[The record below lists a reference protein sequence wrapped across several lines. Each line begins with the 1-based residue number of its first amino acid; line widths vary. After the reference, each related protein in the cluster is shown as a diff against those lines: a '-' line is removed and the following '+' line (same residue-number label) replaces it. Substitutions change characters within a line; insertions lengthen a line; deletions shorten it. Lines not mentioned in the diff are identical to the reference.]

1 MAKYSN
7 SVHYS
12 ITTSLDASGLTK
24 LQAEIRNVENE
35 LQRMANQDLIAPSAA
50 KEAQSQIEKLRN
62 ALNKSFNSSLGML
75 DMTKF
80 NKEIKDSVG
89 SIDNLRTAFATAG
102 RIGDSAFASTAGQLG
117 KLDTQ
122 MKSISSTTDKMMNTI
137 GNTVRWGIV
146 ASGFAQIMN
155 SAHQAVQY
163 VRDLDQSLTNIM
175 MVTGQS
181 REQMN
186 AYAQTANDVAKAL
199 SSTTVAMTDATLVF
213 AQQGFD
219 TSTSTELAKRST
231 QLANISQQDTAI
243 TSDQITTMMNA
254 YNFSGDLE
262 AIDAAMDSWAQVA
275 NDSAAD
281 VQELATASQ
290 KAASTAYTVGL
301 TMDQLNAQIATI
313 ESVTREAP
321 ENIGNALKTIYSRF
335 ADISLGE
342 TLEDGVDLGT
352 IAKTLGK
359 VGVNVLD
366 DSGNL
371 RNVGNIMEDLMGVW
385 DTMSSTDQSAISTVI
400 AGRYQLSRFQA
411 LMNRSDLYNQYLESS
426 LTAEGTADEMQQ
438 IFDESMQG
446 RINKLQATLEG
457 AFNDIFDTSDFYGMI
472 DALTEL
478 IDLMNDFVNAV
489 GGGANALTGLGAV
502 ATRVFSGS
510 ISRGIGN
517 ILQNRSL
524 DKLRKENQ
532 DAAYGDLI
540 QLGLNPGEKDNKYLD
555 AIRQFAITNHKYE
568 SILGDEQKASR
579 NSTLEASVSTYKE
592 MNRLQDEMMKKASI
606 INSIAKERL
615 GEQQELVKIEE
626 KANGLLSVDFS
637 RLDEFVSTSTSDDIE
652 RLTKAIEAG
661 DSGAF
666 DKTVKSLTGVVN
678 RLEQVKQNLE
688 EVKKTGD
695 FSKLS
700 NSASVLDMDLRELA
714 ESAGVSQDG
723 MQRLRAAYVELESLW
738 DKDNGAAIQNL
749 DAYGAKIQEIIQIL
763 TRQNI
768 AINEAQIAGYA
779 KNYRSTR
786 DKLETA
792 QLAMEGQVGIMQ
804 ASDQGTE
811 KQARINE
818 VVNMTSAVGDL
829 AFAWSSFQSL
839 GSLFANDDI
848 SGSEKVN
855 DVLMN
860 LAGTAPMA
868 VMGITQLSESMKT
881 LGIVTNSALPV
892 LAGIGAVLA
901 VASIAIGAY
910 QQHLENVKE
919 IQTEAVTNTANFVSS
934 NQEVVSSFNE
944 LYSTYKQTGEVTEE
958 FKSAAQG
965 AAEALNVQGANALIA
980 AGNYDT
986 LADSIAHANDQA
998 LQEAIRAEQIQR
1010 NGWIEQ
1016 SLQGDAFNGSAK
1028 SDWLDSVHLTETTG
1042 MGRFA
1047 KTKDTPFRD
1056 IALASGYDAASSGD
1070 IIDVIR
1076 FQKEYVENLNNE
1088 INSLNSEI
1096 ENSSGS
1102 TKTELEEEKK
1112 AFSEELAS
1120 AQEFLDQED
1129 VSAFITSLTNE
1140 AGYAAQTI
1148 QQAIDKTSDTQ
1159 EIIQA
1164 YQNNS
1169 SISEYLSLFS
1179 DWSDALGWMI
1189 QNTTDETQK
1198 IALEAEQARY
1208 NAAQL
1213 AKATTG
1219 SDEIADN
1226 VYSMLG
1232 TSGLSN
1238 QDLVSFV
1245 GTLDKTTT
1253 FDNFAQ
1259 VIADWKA
1266 SGNNTITLTADIDTT
1281 ELQESIENKT
1291 NLNSIIEQYS
1301 ENGNFSEDEV
1311 AQLASE
1317 NPDYL
1322 NYLTKVGDVYKL
1334 NRNALL
1340 DWNSA
1345 VEEQT
1350 RQIEDAQGKF
1360 GSEFF
1365 DDYQSDLALQSAKLT
1380 DYAAYEEMPEADSMA
1395 LTGMQNV
1402 VESVQ
1407 NASVAL
1413 ENGKI
1418 SVQDYF
1424 NTYSQAFSA
1433 NNISAIFGDIES
1445 YSSDAQQAILETT
1458 EILVNGLSDGVNQ
1471 ANKQLRAGQISLT
1484 DYNKLM
1490 RKASETALDYSAGL
1504 EGLTKQGD
1512 DWVQTVDEEGDG
1524 IENLSDQQEDW
1535 IKVNQDTMDSIDMS
1549 EATDGINEALTNNY
1563 DYLSTILTEYGNLQ
1577 VPWDSIVGTQQFT
1590 DTVSQMAAGISN
1602 FVTSS
1607 DSNLA
1612 LFAASMGMT
1621 SDQLITTMGTSQ
1633 QSIASY
1639 MSANEAN
1646 FTAATQGMMSTGAT
1660 AIAKIA
1666 SGAGTAITSLAELVQ
1681 GFTAKI
1687 TATPSFGL
1695 ESHKVS
1701 FNILGKE
1708 FSFDMPLPKFTIDI
1722 EGQATGSTA
1731 DALSGF
1737 SAGLSELGSG
1747 LTGLSGLG
1755 GAMSDIGLS
1764 DWAPGGSGNQ
1774 AASPSSFTNPGGR
1787 GSGGSGGGGGG
1798 GGGGSGTKY
1807 EPKTKDPIEEEID
1820 RYERVNTMLQAVEND
1835 FDRIAEEQDRLVG
1848 FDQADNMNEQIEL
1861 LQRQIALHK
1870 EKLAIQKDE
1879 AKELRDE
1886 LSSQYGVT
1894 FDSEGFIK
1902 NYASTHQK
1910 VINRVNN
1917 LIDQYNA
1924 ATTESAQEKLEE
1936 QIEKA
1941 QDRLDDFNETYQR
1954 YDELWSGDLK
1964 DTLKSLEDLEDQIE
1978 DIRIEAFQTS
1988 IDAADNI
1995 KDVQTALNEFNQVFS
2010 GLDSDDPFRQ
2020 MALSVS
2026 NLKNYFD
2033 VATNSVGEF
2042 YDELIA
2048 RTQEQLDMD
2057 DLSDSRRKYLEQQI
2071 AMMKEAQKVYG
2082 DQTMEEY
2089 GTGYLDMTMLNLENM
2104 LAQIKQWEETGTS
2117 SIFGKDSGDMFEVA
2131 QDVFDQATS
2140 MIEDYEGEIDD
2151 LRDAI
2156 LDAIDEIADEMERR
2170 VEAYEAITDELEHQN
2185 DIIELLRGENAY
2197 EEINKVL
2204 AAQQN
2209 NYQAQIS
2216 EMQQQLDI
2224 WKDMQEAMEEGSDE
2238 WLAIQENITD
2248 TQQELNDLVQESL
2261 ENLQEQ
2267 YENTV
2272 NSITDSWVENAVG
2285 TDLDWMSEQWELI
2298 NRNADYYLDD
2308 VNAAYET
2315 QKLQG
2320 KYLELLD
2327 QSNDLHVQQMI
2338 TEQMKQQ
2345 LGYLRDKEKLS
2356 EYDVAYANAQL
2367 EILQKRIALE
2377 EAQRNKS
2384 QMKLRRDSQGNYS
2397 YVYTADEGDVAA
2409 AQGDLLDA
2417 ENNAYNLSKEQMKQ
2431 TQDDSL
2437 SALTDAQQLIND
2449 IWTNANLTLEE
2460 KKERTQTIID
2470 SLKEY
2475 LAGTSE
2481 QLSTSETNII
2491 NDFIGM
2497 VEMMTDENSER
2508 LDDVYQQIING
2519 NLDAFDQIDTR
2530 WSTSLTEWLY
2540 NMEEFNNS
2548 TDSMFEGLID
2558 NATDYQDQVDEVG
2571 DLVEQDFNDMAD
2583 SIQNAVDKTN
2593 DLSSSTSDFIN
2604 QLKND
2609 AGVVKD
2615 YENTL
2620 QEYADKISD
2629 VTNEMRAYQDQVNEL
2644 AGKLTAKEQE
2654 NANLT
2659 AQVGQLKDQID
2670 AYKNGGS
2677 GSGSGGGN
2685 AQGLKDVKAG
2695 SVVGFTGMYYYDSY
2709 GQTPA
2714 GNNYAGKKRAVKVS
2728 AFSAS
2733 PYGNNS
2739 EAPNYGNYKI
2749 HIETKSGGH
2758 LGWVKPS
2765 QLLFDT
2771 GGYTGAWS
2779 GSGNQ
2784 DAKDGKLAFLH
2795 QKELVLNAN
2804 DTKNILAAV
2813 DIVREITQQMKSGL
2827 LGGMLSSMSSASR
2840 ASQNN
2845 ATQDVQQEV
2854 HITAEFPNANNASE
2868 IEQAI
2873 LSLNERAVQYS
2884 FRR

>member
-7 SVHYS
+7 SVSYH
-12 ITTSLDASGLTK
+12 IQTTLDASGLTQLQAQIRQAEAELKKLASQDIISEKAASEAQAKIRK
-24 LQAEIRNVENE
+24 LQ
-35 LQRMANQDLIAPSAA
+35 
-50 KEAQSQIEKLRN
+50 N
-62 ALNKSFNSSLGML
+62 ALNNAFNSNIGML
-75 DMTKF
+75 DMAKF
-80 NKEIKDSVG
+80 QKELG
-89 SIDNLRTAFATAG
+89 SGISSIQDLR
-102 RIGDSAFASTAGQLG
+102 SAFALAGTTGEKAFIGTLGRLGQL
-117 KLDTQ
+117 DTGIQ
-122 MKSISSTTDKMMNTI
+122 SISKTTDKMMNTL

-163 VRDLDQSLTNIM
+163 VRDLDESLTNIM

-186 AYAQTANDVAKAL
+186 AYAQTANEVAKAL

-219 TSTSTELAKRST
+219 TETSTQLAQRST
-231 QLANISQQDTAI
+231 QLANISQQDTAT

-275 NDSAAD
+275 NDSASD

-352 IAKTLGK
+352 IAQTLGK
-359 VGVNVLD
+359 VGVNVLND
-366 DSGNL
+366 AGEL
-371 RNVGNIMEDLMGVW
+371 RGVGDIMEDLMGVW
-385 DTMSSTDQSAISTVI
+385 DTMDSTDQSAISTVI

-446 RINKLQATLEG
+446 RINQLQATVEG
-457 AFNDIFDTSDFYGMI
+457 VFNNFFETSDFYGMI
-472 DALTEL
+472 DALTQLVE
-478 IDLMNDFVNAV
+478 LMNEFVDAV
-489 GGGANALTGLGAV
+489 GGGANALTGLGSIATKV
-502 ATRVFSGS
+502 FSNSIAGGINNFLNNRERQKTGSDNIQQAKDFVSTMGYNPNSDFGASTDMVNFIADSLQYASSMSEEEQSQYNSRVQQTIELKQKQVALEQEVLKTVTAINLAYGNSNPGEAPLFTTERNEGTGYSLNVNSDEFYRQITQSGLDTSALVENFKGLFSSEEGSPLAQDLSNALRPLQETTSSLISSLTQTKDVSKLSDIFGEAANKARTYGANIANLTKKFDEQTPFVQELSTRYKNYKQALDDVRSGAEKNTDVLMSAASELNNYMGILQDITRMTPEEFATRV
-510 ISRGIGN
+510 
-517 ILQNRSL
+517 
-524 DKLRKENQ
+524 EN
-532 DAAYGDLI
+532 Y
-540 QLGLNPGEKDNKYLD
+540 EKDSGKMIGAQEGSFAQDRGNKG
-555 AIRQFAITNHKYE
+555 FT
-568 SILGDEQKASR
+568 SG
-579 NSTLEASVSTYKE
+579 LERKSQIDSV
-592 MNRLQDEMMKKASI
+592 
-606 INSIAKERL
+606 
-615 GEQQELVKIEE
+615 V
-626 KANGLLSVDFS
+626 
-637 RLDEFVSTSTSDDIE
+637 
-652 RLTKAIEAG
+652 EA
-661 DSGAF
+661 
-666 DKTVKSLTGVVN
+666 T
-678 RLEQVKQNLE
+678 
-688 EVKKTGD
+688 
-695 FSKLS
+695 
-700 NSASVLDMDLRELA
+700 
-714 ESAGVSQDG
+714 
-723 MQRLRAAYVELESLW
+723 
-738 DKDNGAAIQNL
+738 AAI
-749 DAYGAKIQEIIQIL
+749 G
-763 TRQNI
+763 
-768 AINEAQIAGYA
+768 
-779 KNYRSTR
+779 
-786 DKLETA
+786 
-792 QLAMEGQVGIMQ
+792 QLAFSWQ
-804 ASDQGTE
+804 
-811 KQARINE
+811 
-818 VVNMTSAVGDL
+818 
-829 AFAWSSFQSL
+829 SFQSL
-839 GSLFANDDI
+839 GSLWANSDIELGEKLSQTVMNLSVNLPMLVSSLADLNQVAQSGGFKDFADRI
-848 SGSEKVN
+848 SQSGSNKLEMADQISATIIPLREMEKGNRAAGVAARGN
-855 DVLMN
+855 AVAQRALGAASKGAAVAVRGLGAALSFLGGPAGIILTVGLMAASAIIEN
-860 LAGTAPMA
+860 LK
-868 VMGITQLSESMKT
+868 TQSEEAYNAAKQQAEDAASNYQS
-881 LGIVTNSALPV
+881 ISDSVTN
-892 LAGIGAVLA
+892 
-901 VASIAIGAY
+901 
-910 QQHLENVKE
+910 
-919 IQTEAVTNTANFVSS
+919 
-934 NQEVVSSFNE
+934 FNS
-944 LYSTYKQTGEVTEE
+944 LYEEYKQTGTASEE
-958 FKSAAQG
+958 FISAAQDLS
-965 AAEALNVQGANALIA
+965 ETLDIQGGSALIA
-980 AGNYDT
+980 SENFDA
-986 LADSIAHANDQA
+986 LAASIASADKAQR
-998 LQEAIRAEQIQR
+998 EA
-1010 NGWIEQ
+1010 
-1016 SLQGDAFNGSAK
+1016 
-1028 SDWLDSVHLTETTG
+1028 
-1042 MGRFA
+1042 A
-1047 KTKDTPFRD
+1047 KTKIDAFLEGSGKEALTGGLFKNGQLLD
-1056 IALASGYDAASSGD
+1056 GSSFSDLMDAMAYNSQGKAYQDGLYWDDDAWSEAVKNEDFGAAAGIA
-1070 IIDVIR
+1070 
-1076 FQKEYVENLNNE
+1076 Q
-1088 INSLNSEI
+1088 SLIEDI
-1096 ENSSGS
+1096 ENRIQEIDQEIANAS
-1102 TKTELEEEKK
+1102 TAGQDTSELEEAK
-1112 AFSEELAS
+1112 SNYLGRIDRINS
-1120 AQEFLDQED
+1120 VLED
-1129 VSAFITSLTNE
+1129 AEN
-1140 AGYAAQTI
+1140 
-1148 QQAIDKTSDTQ
+1148 
-1159 EIIQA
+1159 QA
-1164 YQNNS
+1164 YLS
-1169 SISEYLSLFS
+1169 SLQQKAELNAQDLSFSDDMSYQDIVNQFFDSSNGMLDYLSYLHN
-1179 DWSDALGWMI
+1179 WSDQLSWMI
-1189 QNTTDETQK
+1189 ANTTDETAKLKLQLQQAYETSGQDLQGRITSELQAYNIDSNQFISGELPEGADTDTLYAQEMTKSLQDQIKNSGLTESEQLEFIAGLDINQSLAEIQK
-1198 IALEAEQARY
+1198 DISEINISGQLPKLAFEPELTDRSDFSEEEISELLSDTGMTESGFQRMSSATFENEEFQNSAQEIEDEIKALEESGDASEETQDKIKELRQEYEDLGDTAEDVSAY
-1208 NAAQL
+1208 NLQMSKGVEALVENWEELGEVLQDDASEGT
-1213 AKATTG
+1213 ADYYKALG
-1219 SDEIADN
+1219 ELDEIMSDILN
-1226 VYSMLG
+1226 
-1232 TSGLSN
+1232 
-1238 QDLVSFV
+1238 
-1245 GTLDKTTT
+1245 
-1253 FDNFAQ
+1253 
-1259 VIADWKA
+1259 
-1266 SGNNTITLTADIDTT
+1266 IDTGV
-1281 ELQESIENKT
+1281 LSDDFYKNADAIEAMGRAAEGDMSAIDDLRN
-1291 NLNSIIEQYS
+1291 
-1301 ENGNFSEDEV
+1301 
-1311 AQLASE
+1311 LASE
-1317 NPDYL
+1317 DIVAHLDVQAITPEDKAYL
-1322 NYLTKVGDVYKL
+1322 INNELLPMLADFQAQIDSMPLGAKVDVDTQPFIMKL
-1334 NRNALL
+1334 NQLL
-1340 DWNSA
+1340 
-1345 VEEQT
+1345 E
-1350 RQIEDAQGKF
+1350 
-1360 GSEFF
+1360 
-1365 DDYQSDLALQSAKLT
+1365 
-1380 DYAAYEEMPEADSMA
+1380 
-1395 LTGMQNV
+1395 
-1402 VESVQ
+1402 
-1407 NASVAL
+1407 
-1413 ENGKI
+1413 
-1418 SVQDYF
+1418 
-1424 NTYSQAFSA
+1424 
-1433 NNISAIFGDIES
+1433 
-1445 YSSDAQQAILETT
+1445 
-1458 EILVNGLSDGVNQ
+1458 
-1471 ANKQLRAGQISLT
+1471 AGQI
-1484 DYNKLM
+1484 
-1490 RKASETALDYSAGL
+1490 TAAQATNILSSIGMDAEIGKK
-1504 EGLTKQGD
+1504 T
-1512 DWVQTVDEEGDG
+1512 QTV
-1524 IENLSDQQEDW
+1524 
-1535 IKVNQDTMDSIDMS
+1535 
-1549 EATDGINEALTNNY
+1549 
-1563 DYLSTILTEYGNLQ
+1563 
-1577 VPWDSIVGTQQFT
+1577 TQQ
-1590 DTVSQMAAGISN
+1590 
-1602 FVTSS
+1602 
-1607 DSNLA
+1607 
-1612 LFAASMGMT
+1612 
-1621 SDQLITTMGTSQ
+1621 
-1633 QSIASY
+1633 Y
-1639 MSANEAN
+1639 
-1646 FTAATQGMMSTGAT
+1646 TAY
-1660 AIAKIA
+1660 
-1666 SGAGTAITSLAELVQ
+1666 
-1681 GFTAKI
+1681 F
-1687 TATPSFGL
+1687 
-1695 ESHKVS
+1695 
-1701 FNILGKE
+1701 
-1708 FSFDMPLPKFTIDI
+1708 PKFTVEKDENGVMTGLVPAGVTPIDYEATETVEMPYI
-1722 EGQATGSTA
+1722 QGATYTGSGISTV
-1731 DALSGF
+1731 
-1737 SAGLSELGSG
+1737 
-1747 LTGLSGLG
+1747 G
-1755 GAMSDIGLS
+1755 GAS
-1764 DWAPGGSGNQ
+1764 SGRL
-1774 AASPSSFTNPGGR
+1774 PS
-1787 GSGGSGGGGGG
+1787 SGGGGGRGG
-1798 GGGGSGTKY
+1798 GGGGSGKTY
-1807 EPKTKDPIEEEID
+1807 EPKEKDPIEEEID

-1910 VINRVNN
+1910 LINRVNN

-1988 IDAADNI
+1988 IEAADNI

-2033 VATNSVGEF
+2033 VATNSVDEF

-2071 AMMKEAQKVYG
+2071 AMMKEAQKTYG
-2082 DQTMEEY
+2082 NQTMEEY
-2089 GTGYLDMTMLNLENM
+2089 GTGYLDMTILNLENM

-2117 SIFGKDSGDMFEVA
+2117 SIFGEDSGDMFEVA

-2224 WKDMQEAMEEGSDE
+2224 WKDMQEAMEEGSEE

-2409 AQGDLLDA
+2409 AEGDLLDA

-2497 VEMMTDENSER
+2497 VEMMTDENAER

-2548 TDSMFEGLID
+2548 TDGMFEGLID
-2558 NATDYQDQVDEVG
+2558 NATDYQDQIDEVG

-2644 AGKLTAKEQE
+2644 ADKLTAKEQE

-2670 AYKNGGS
+2670 AYENGGS

-2709 GQTPA
+2709 GQRPA
-2714 GNNYAGKKRAVKVS
+2714 GNQFEGKKRAVKVS
-2728 AFSAS
+2728 NFSAS

-2827 LGGMLSSMSSASR
+2827 LGGILSSMSGAGR

-2845 ATQDVQQEV
+2845 ATQDIQQEV